1 MNAMDDM
8 QSAVVPLPASG
19 ITPYAPAATGIGAS
33 YTNAGAPSPTAM
45 PNVDTSVSD
54 RVTALTS
61 TDSALNRSAQG
72 IGLRTANRRGLVN
85 SSIAAGAATGAVL
98 DRAIPIASQEAQQ
111 QYGAGINS
119 ANLAAAERERQAAA
133 LTTAAGNLQQAQAAT
148 LNNENIPAAARAAIQ
163 SSNTSTFNATIAALQ
178 KLYGTNLSW
187 NA

>member
-1 MNAMDDM
+1 MAYLDPNQM
-8 QSAVVPLPASG
+8 AVAPQTG

-33 YTNAGAPSPTAM
+33 YTNAGATSATAV

-54 RVTALTS
+54 RVTALAS
-61 TDSALNRSAQG
+61 TDSAMNRAAQG

-98 DRAIPIASQEAQQ
+98 DRVTPIASQEAQQ

-119 ANLAAAERERQAAA
+119 ANLAAAERERLAASV
-133 LTTAAGNLQQAQAAT
+133 TTAAGNLQQAQSAT
-148 LNNENIPAAARAAIQ
+148 LNNENIPAATRAALQ
-163 SSNTSTFNATIAALQ
+163 SSNTAVFNAQIAALQ